1 MGIGIVIRLF
11 RLAETRREL
20 LRIAALLLAVR
31 VAVHLPL
38 FPEIPDATPAFQ
50 KDPYLALLDIFSGG
64 AMAHGSVLSLGL
76 YPLWLARPFAFL
88 RPDLRRGAWGELERR
103 RFQKTWLQIAVL
115 FSLALGWIYPAFLS
129 RATGVAIA
137 TPGLWSA
144 LTLTAGTAL
153 SLWFARRL
161 GGEEIET
168 SLNLLAVFHV
178 LAALPRYFF
187 AGCSTPAEM
196 SKRALLAAVLVAVY
210 GFLSQG
216 IRRIPVQ
223 YANLPEG
230 GRKLR
235 ASAAMYLPLRLNL
248 SR

>member
-38 FPEIPDATPAFQ
+38 FPEVPDATPAFQ

-64 AMAHGSVLSLGL
+64 AMARGSVLSLGL

-88 RPDLRRGAWGELERR
+88 RPDLRWFPGAMGRR
-103 RFQKTWLQIAVL
+103 KFQETWLRLAVL
-115 FSLALGWIYPAFLS
+115 FSLVLGWSYPAFLS
-129 RATGVAIA
+129 RVTGSAIA
-137 TPGLWSA
+137 TPGWWAA